1 MEGLCLLGHSVCL
14 KGLGK
19 LLGIGSGRLMK
30 MRTAAR
36 TSQTC
41 PLDGRFREARP
52 AHRAPNRQQ
61 SHKRELIHDFLT
73 ELYLKQ
79 SEPTPEVNADT
90 GGRKQTSKALMFRKR
105 KGKRPRRLIKRDGDI
120 DEATVK
126 GMRLLPASSYSDWL
140 RLFESR
146 HPDCKVSLKLFTRA
160 SQLTVMITF
169 FEFIGQMLCLKSNNW
184 VMNPK
189 KDCPFKI

>member
-1 MEGLCLLGHSVCL
+1 MEGLGLLGHGVCL

-36 TSQTC
+36 RSQPC

-52 AHRAPNRQQ
+52 ARRAPNRQQ

-90 GGRKQTSKALMFRKR
+90 GGRRQTSKGLRFRKR
-105 KGKRPRRLIKRDGDI
+105 KGKRPRKLIKRDGDI

-140 RLFESR
+140 RLFESK
-146 HPDCKVSLKLFTRA
+146 HPHCKVSLKLFTRA
-160 SQLTVMITF
+160 APLTILITF
-169 FEFIGQMLCLKSNNW
+169 FEFIGQMVFQKTT
-184 VMNPK
+184 
-189 KDCPFKI
+189 IGG